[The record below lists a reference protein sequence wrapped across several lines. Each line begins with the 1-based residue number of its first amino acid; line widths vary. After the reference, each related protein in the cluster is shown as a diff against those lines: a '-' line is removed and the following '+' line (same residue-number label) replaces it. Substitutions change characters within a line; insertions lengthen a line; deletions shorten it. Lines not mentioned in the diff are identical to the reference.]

1 MPRRMFKKTVQQGRP
16 RNSASRRAGFGRI
29 KLTSGESYFFSPT
42 HHRLSEEAF
51 PQPYVEPLRDGS
63 TQLAEFFNIL
73 LSLCIMEDDAER
85 KA

>member
-16 RNSASRRAGFGRI
+16 RNSASRRAGVG
-29 KLTSGESYFFSPT
+29 
-42 HHRLSEEAF
+42 LSEEAF
-51 PQPYVEPLRDGS
+51 PQPYVEPLSDGS